1 MSFKDNNTTPER
13 TFTSLS
19 NKKFAITPVKAVAQT
34 SLSHAS
40 PLFRTPS
47 FDHPS
52 ATAGAGPSQRQ
63 SGSNLRDHGGRI
75 SSTKKIARTFGS
87 ASTPALTIAS
97 GRAEIEHRRYGS
109 SDLERVLDRVFAK
122 HDKASQD
129 LGGRV
134 IAFSRPKGRRVDA
147 LAGSQTPNSHRAEF
161 KTTHG
166 HHTKAWSTGSTASG
180 LFPNFAIGASGRGD
194 DQSDVFTEILTPNTL
209 RSPTTVFTDLGTLS
223 EYDPSTAGY
232 IAPEPLHGR
241 MFQRVKPRAKLSW
254 VQQYD
259 DMLPAMG
266 TRSFEEGIHPEG
278 LVEENTEVVA
288 RIDDLSARV
297 QSMITEGE
305 GALRSAPPILPPT
318 SSHSPEENVLDR
330 TVGTS
335 EEEADDT
342 GWDICDAL
350 DLAISIGI
358 AKRTELD
365 SAAEAV
371 LEADPRDGE
380 RIATAKR
387 RKDSQCLGER
397 MSHRQTET
405 VMDGHVNAVGLVRS
419 RSLGLLRYGGVD
431 VM

>member
-1 MSFKDNNTTPER
+1 M
-13 TFTSLS
+13 L
-19 NKKFAITPVKAVAQT
+19 Q
-34 SLSHAS
+34 
-40 PLFRTPS
+40 
-47 FDHPS
+47 
-52 ATAGAGPSQRQ
+52 G
-63 SGSNLRDHGGRI
+63 
-75 SSTKKIARTFGS
+75 
-87 ASTPALTIAS
+87 
-97 GRAEIEHRRYGS
+97 
-109 SDLERVLDRVFAK
+109 
-122 HDKASQD
+122 
-129 LGGRV
+129 
-134 IAFSRPKGRRVDA
+134 
-147 LAGSQTPNSHRAEF
+147 
-161 KTTHG
+161 
-166 HHTKAWSTGSTASG
+166 
-180 LFPNFAIGASGRGD
+180 
-194 DQSDVFTEILTPNTL
+194 
-209 RSPTTVFTDLGTLS
+209 
-223 EYDPSTAGY
+223 
-232 IAPEPLHGR
+232 
-241 MFQRVKPRAKLSW
+241 VKPRAKLSW

-305 GALRSAPPILPPT
+305 GAIRSAPPILTPT

-330 TVGTS
+330 AVGTS

-342 GWDICDAL
+342 GWDLCDAL

-358 AKRTELD
+358 AKRIELE

-387 RKDSQCLGER
+387 RKDSPCLGER
-397 MSHRQTET
+397 ISHRQTES
-405 VMDGHVNAVGLVRS
+405 VMEGHLHAMGLVRS

>member
-1 MSFKDNNTTPER
+1 MSMFFKDNNPTPRR
-13 TFTSLS
+13 TFTSPN

-40 PLFRTPS
+40 PLFRIPS

-75 SSTKKIARTFGS
+75 SPTKKIARTFGS
-87 ASTPALTIAS
+87 ASTPVLTIAS

-134 IAFSRPKGRRVDA
+134 PVFSKPKG
-147 LAGSQTPNSHRAEF
+147 SHRTEF

-194 DQSDVFTEILTPNTL
+194 DQSDVFSEILTPNTL

-232 IAPEPLHGR
+232 IAPDPLHGR
-241 MFQRVKPRAKLSW
+241 MFQGVKPRAKLSW

-259 DMLPAMG
+259 NMLPAMG

-288 RIDDLSARV
+288 RIVDLSARV

-318 SSHSPEENVLDR
+318 SSHSPDENVLDR

-335 EEEADDT
+335 VEEADDT
-342 GWDICDAL
+342 GWDLCDAL

-358 AKRTELD
+358 AKRIELD
-365 SAAEAV
+365 FAAEAV

-380 RIATAKR
+380 CIATAKR

-397 MSHRQTET
+397 ISHRQTET
-405 VMDGHVNAVGLVRS
+405 EMEGHVNAVGLVRS